1 MAAYPLLPT
10 VNLMAWFPAAWAGN
24 VASTL
29 VSVYRVMVAG
39 SPPITRVVP
48 AGWLAPNPVPSN
60 TKVLPP
66 TKTPQKKDGF
76 IKMQNHR
83 IEGTFQYFY
92 NIILTFS
99 LISTRNLL

>member
-29 VSVYRVMVAG
+29 VSVYEVMVAG

-60 TKVLPP
+60 TKVPPP
-66 TKTPQKKDGF
+66 TKDTSEKMRHIHDF
-76 IKMQNHR
+76 IMRQSETWNQRK
-83 IEGTFQYFY
+83 FP
-92 NIILTFS
+92 ILVM
-99 LISTRNLL
+99 